1 MNISGR
7 DVLEALRSY
16 LDRREPKIA
25 RWLVNTWNAERE
37 AIKYEELEYA
47 TTNKEVPL
55 EWLLQWQQDYAEFI
69 KNVLDPE
76 WRAAVKSAGS
86 KIEEKIRE
94 GVQAGE
100 MFSFTPTGQRIEQWI
115 QTRGGELI
123 AQLSQTQL
131 DAVRAILRH
140 YTVEVP
146 VSPQELGRILRPV
159 IGLTEKQAKAVQ
171 RFRESLLAEGMNP
184 RQAERQALK
193 YAGQLHRFRALR
205 IARTELAFAYNQ
217 GQYEAIRQAQEAGI
231 LRGRVVKEWM
241 TAEDERVCPH
251 CGPLD
256 GQIIGFEE
264 TFPGATKI
272 LPQIQT
278 PPAHPLCRCTVGYR
292 IIEE

>member
-7 DVLEALRSY
+7 DMLETLRGY
-16 LDRREPKIA
+16 LNNREPKIV

-69 KNVLDPE
+69 KSVLDPE
-76 WRAAVKSAGS
+76 WRGAIKSAGGH
-86 KIEEKIRE
+86 IERRIRE
-94 GVQAGE
+94 VFQTGE
-100 MFSFTPTGQRIEQWI
+100 NFSFTPTGQRIEQWI

-171 RFRESLLAEGMNP
+171 RFRESLLAEGINQ

-217 GQYEAIRQAQEAGI
+217 GQYEAIRQAQEAGM
-231 LRGRVVKEWM
+231 LQGRIAKEWM
-241 TAEDERVCPH
+241 TADDERVCEH

-256 GQIIGFEE
+256 GQVIGFEE
-264 TFPGATKI
+264 TFPGGTKTM
-272 LPQIQT
+272 PEIQT

-292 IIEE
+292 VVED